1 MGTGLSTHATCI
13 HEASVLYM
21 SARLRWPA
29 LPCLALPRQQGSAV
43 VGEEDEQDEL
53 PELPEDN

>member
-1 MGTGLSTHATCI
+1 
-13 HEASVLYM
+13 VLYM